1 MESKRDWIK
10 AMEKTWIVRFPTQNL
25 TTFGG
30 TNISYYVVTEPI
42 YKELDSS
49 KEEGVVRSGRVIAE
63 RPIVV
68 TPSYAIN
75 LSGFTSEAYQYLRH
89 LAQEYGHNTPGILYQ
104 YKNEAHKMDI
114 VGGSSIEI
122 ARHISQDLDRRN
134 DNMSVVVVG
143 VDELWDVSLLKFIYE
158 FTSSS
163 ATKNFQ
169 DLRISGLLDPQP
181 NYGGVPRAAIDQ
193 VEKLFRNVENG
204 GDPEALKRELVW
216 WGLFD
221 YYQDR
226 FLNLFKRTRK

>member
-25 TTFGG
+25 TTFGL

-42 YKELDSS
+42 YGDLDSS
-49 KEEGVVRSGRVIAE
+49 NEEGVVRSGRVIAE
-63 RPIVV
+63 RPTVV
-68 TPSYAIN
+68 TPNYAIN
-75 LSGFTSEAYQYLRH
+75 LSGFTSDAYQYFHH
-89 LAQEYGHNTPGILYQ
+89 LAQEYGYNAPGILYQ

-114 VGGSSIEI
+114 VSGAPIDT
-122 ARHISQDLDRRN
+122 ARRISQDLDRKN
-134 DNMSVVVVG
+134 DNMAVVVVG

-163 ATKNFQ
+163 AAKNFQ
-169 DLRISGLLDPQP
+169 DLRGSGLLDPQP

-193 VEKLFRNVENG
+193 VEKLFQDVENG
-204 GDPEALKRELVW
+204 GDPEVLKRELVW

-226 FLNLFKRTRK
+226 FLNLFRRTRK